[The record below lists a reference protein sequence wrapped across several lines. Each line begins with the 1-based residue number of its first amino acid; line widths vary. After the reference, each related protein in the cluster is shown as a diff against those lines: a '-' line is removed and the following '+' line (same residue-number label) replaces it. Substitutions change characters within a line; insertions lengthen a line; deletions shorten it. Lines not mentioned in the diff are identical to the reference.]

1 MKIASFGH
9 SGSHT
14 SQLMHSSVMI
24 KAISWIIGFAWR
36 LHGSRPASLVHN
48 EGNALQQSSLHR
60 TAQIN
65 LSMGLFLLKR
75 LATLVATLIGASIV
89 VFLVLEILPG
99 DAALIMMGPDAA
111 PEAVRAL
118 AAKLGL
124 DRPPLERYFAWI
136 GGMLTGDLGL
146 SYTYS
151 SPVSELILER
161 LAVTVPLALMAMA
174 LTTLLALCVG
184 IYAASHHN
192 KLGDVGLMGL
202 TQVGI
207 AIPNFWFAILLIL
220 LFSVHLQWFSAGG
233 FEGWGEGV
241 FEGFKSLLLPALSL
255 AVVQAAILARIT
267 RSAVLEV
274 FREDFVRT
282 ARAKGLSKRA
292 TVWGHVL
299 RNAMIPVITVMGLQ
313 FAELLAG
320 TIVVENV
327 FYLPG
332 LGRLIFQSI
341 SNRDLIVVRNCVMLL
356 ATMVVVVNFIVDLLY
371 AVIDPR
377 VKASDI

>member
-1 MKIASFGH
+1 
-9 SGSHT
+9 
-14 SQLMHSSVMI
+14 
-24 KAISWIIGFAWR
+24 
-36 LHGSRPASLVHN
+36 
-48 EGNALQQSSLHR
+48 
-60 TAQIN
+60 
-65 LSMGLFLLKR
+65 MGLFLLKR
-75 LATLVATLIGASIV
+75 LATLAATLVGASIV

-99 DAALIMMGPDAA
+99 DAAQMLMGPDAS

-118 AAKLGL
+118 ATKLGI
-124 DRPPLERYFAWI
+124 DQPPLQRYLHWV
-136 GGMLTGDLGL
+136 GGMLSGDLGN
-146 SYTYS
+146 SYAYS
-151 SPVSELILER
+151 TPVTELVLER
-161 LAVTVPLALMAMA
+161 LAVTVPLALISMS
-174 LTTLLALCVG
+174 LTTVLALCIG
-184 IYAASHHN
+184 IYTASRHN
-192 KLGDVGLMGL
+192 QLGDVGLMGL

-233 FEGWGEGV
+233 FPGWEDGAAEAL
-241 FEGFKSLLLPALSL
+241 KALLLPALSL
-255 AVVQAAILARIT
+255 AVVQSAILARIT

-274 FREDFVRT
+274 LREDFVRT
-282 ARAKGLSKRA
+282 ARAKGLSRRA
-292 TVWGHVL
+292 TVWKHVL

-356 ATMVVVVNFIVDLLY
+356 ATMVVLVNFVVDILY

>member
-1 MKIASFGH
+1 
-9 SGSHT
+9 
-14 SQLMHSSVMI
+14 
-24 KAISWIIGFAWR
+24 
-36 LHGSRPASLVHN
+36 
-48 EGNALQQSSLHR
+48 
-60 TAQIN
+60 
-65 LSMGLFLLKR
+65 MGLFLLKR
-75 LATLVATLIGASIV
+75 FATLVATLLGASVI

-99 DAALIMMGPDAA
+99 DAALILMGPDAA

-118 AAKLGL
+118 AVQLGL
-124 DRPPLERYFAWI
+124 DRPPLERYLGWLQ
-136 GGMLTGDLGL
+136 GMLTGHLGI

-151 SPVSELILER
+151 SSVAELIVER
-161 LAVTVPLALMAMA
+161 LALTVPLALMAML
-174 LTTLLALCVG
+174 LTTVLALFAG
-184 IYAASHHN
+184 IYAATHHN
-192 KLGDVGLMGL
+192 KAGDVGLMGL

-233 FEGWGEGV
+233 FPGWSDGAWDA
-241 FEGFKSLLLPALSL
+241 FKSLLLPALSL

-267 RSAVLEV
+267 RSSVLEV
-274 FREDFVRT
+274 MREDFVRT

-356 ATMVVVVNFIVDLLY
+356 ATMVVTVNFIVDVLY
-371 AVIDPR
+371 ALIDPR

>member
-1 MKIASFGH
+1 
-9 SGSHT
+9 
-14 SQLMHSSVMI
+14 
-24 KAISWIIGFAWR
+24 
-36 LHGSRPASLVHN
+36 
-48 EGNALQQSSLHR
+48 
-60 TAQIN
+60 
-65 LSMGLFLLKR
+65 MGLFLLKR

-118 AAKLGL
+118 ATKLGL
-124 DRPPLERYFAWI
+124 DSPPLERYFAWI

-151 SPVSELILER
+151 SPVSELIWER
-161 LAVTVPLALMAMA
+161 LAVTVPLALMAMT
-174 LTTLLALCVG
+174 LTTVLALCVG
-184 IYAASHHN
+184 IYAASNHN
-192 KLGDVGLMGL
+192 KFGDVGLMGL

-233 FEGWGEGV
+233 FEGWSEGI

-274 FREDFVRT
+274 LREDFVRT

-292 TVWGHVL
+292 TVWRHVL

-356 ATMVVVVNFIVDLLY
+356 ATMVVVVNFIVDVLY